1 MLIMISAFF
10 SDSFKYFHTADV
22 FAALVPAFDR
32 ITSLFGTIYS
42 VFSLIQPNTDF
53 GCRTFGASLTF
64 KVGLSKK
71 ILISNIC

>member
-1 MLIMISAFF
+1 MISAFF

-42 VFSLIQPNTDF
+42 VFSLIQPNTEKVFFAIF
-53 GCRTFGASLTF
+53 GRT
-64 KVGLSKK
+64 
-71 ILISNIC
+71 ISVAEHSVHP